1 MNKNESEMNLPQRL
15 SISKLSEKLNK
26 DPFYGNEEVI
36 HSYYNY
42 RIIKNTEPAS
52 SDLIGFDYSY

>member
-1 MNKNESEMNLPQRL
+1 MNLPQRL